1 MKCQWSSRLLTY
13 RSLLPFNY
21 EVYMA
26 QLIQKISL
34 DVRNIEPM
42 KSLMVVLGQ
51 EYDNLPES
59 VKRALD
65 PLLEDEEAAE

>member
-1 MKCQWSSRLLTY
+1 
-13 RSLLPFNY
+13 
-21 EVYMA
+21 MA
-26 QLIQKISL
+26 QITQTITI
-34 DVRNIEPM
+34 DARNIEPM

-65 PLLEDEEAAE
+65 PLLEDDSVSEPRRGGYIPAGKTYRVGEGL

>member
-1 MKCQWSSRLLTY
+1 MSKIIQ
-13 RSLLPFNY
+13 
-21 EVYMA
+21 EVR
-26 QLIQKISL
+26 L

-42 KSLMVVLGQ
+42 KSLMVVLGR

-65 PLLEDEEAAE
+65 PLLEDEEGDAE

>member
-1 MKCQWSSRLLTY
+1 
-13 RSLLPFNY
+13 
-21 EVYMA
+21 MA
-26 QLIQKISL
+26 QIIQKISL

-42 KSLMVVLGQ
+42 KSLMGVLGQ

-65 PLLEDEEAAE
+65 PLLEDDSVNDPRKGGHTPVGKTYRVGEGL

>member
-1 MKCQWSSRLLTY
+1 
-13 RSLLPFNY
+13 
-21 EVYMA
+21 MA

-59 VKRALD
+59 VKSALE
-65 PLLEDEEAAE
+65 PLLTKSEPEYQKGGSIPKGQAYRVGERQ

>member
-1 MKCQWSSRLLTY
+1 MATIIK
-13 RSLLPFNY
+13 
-21 EVYMA
+21 EVR
-26 QLIQKISL
+26 L

-59 VKRALD
+59 VKSALE
-65 PLLEDEEAAE
+65 PLLPKIESEYQKGGSIPKGQAYRVGERQ

>member
-1 MKCQWSSRLLTY
+1 MATIIK
-13 RSLLPFNY
+13 
-21 EVYMA
+21 EVR
-26 QLIQKISL
+26 L

-59 VKRALD
+59 VKRALE
-65 PLLEDEEAAE
+65 PLLAKSEPEYQKGGSIPNGQAYRVGERQ

>member
-1 MKCQWSSRLLTY
+1 
-13 RSLLPFNY
+13 
-21 EVYMA
+21 MA
-26 QLIQKISL
+26 QIIQKISL

-59 VKRALD
+59 VKRALA
-65 PLLEDEEAAE
+65 PLLEDEEGAAE

>member
-1 MKCQWSSRLLTY
+1 
-13 RSLLPFNY
+13 
-21 EVYMA
+21 MA
-26 QLIQKISL
+26 KLIQKISL

-51 EYDNLPES
+51 EYENLPDA

-65 PLLEDEEAAE
+65 PLIEGEEGAEE